1 MSSSYHLF
9 YRKEIDGDQDLCE
22 IFRYLATS
30 TEDANEKKSY
40 LIQCISEMG
49 ENSLSV
55 GVRMIAEKLEA
66 SPKVAEQV
74 RLPQ

>member
-1 MSSSYHLF
+1 MSSYYHLF

-22 IFRYLATS
+22 IFRDLATS
-30 TEDANEKKSY
+30 TKDANEKKSY

-49 ENSLSV
+49 DNALSM

-66 SPKVAEQV
+66 SPKIAEEV